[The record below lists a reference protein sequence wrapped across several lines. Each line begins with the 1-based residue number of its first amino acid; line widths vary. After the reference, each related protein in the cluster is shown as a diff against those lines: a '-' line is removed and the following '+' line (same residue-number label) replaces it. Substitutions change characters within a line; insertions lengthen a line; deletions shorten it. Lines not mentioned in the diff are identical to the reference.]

1 MNFLFVS
8 MNLFPQIKALVFAES
23 ALLSV
28 VIIWSGIKK
37 VIVVRYA
44 LSPLKRRLERF
55 LFAGWINFIFFY
67 FTVRRTSK
75 VYHRRYFYS
84 QLGPGALTAH
94 RRVCLALLHSWPDA
108 VHRFLLRKT
117 QTSTPLIEGSS
128 TIEVLRLAS
137 PLL

>member
-55 LFAGWINFIFFY
+55 LFAGWINFIFFI
-67 FTVRRTSK
+67 
-75 VYHRRYFYS
+75 
-84 QLGPGALTAH
+84 LPCAA
-94 RRVCLALLHSWPDA
+94 
-108 VHRFLLRKT
+108 LRKSIT
-117 QTSTPLIEGSS
+117 DVTSTASSAQAPLRHTEGS
-128 TIEVLRLAS
+128 A
-137 PLL
+137 